1 MVTPMGLRTYQD
13 ALASVLAACRPIGT
27 ERVALDDAAGRVLA
41 EPLRVTAPVPP
52 FANSAMDGFAV
63 RTADTMQRR
72 PLPLDPPVPAGTA
85 PPPLRPGYAAP
96 IGTGGVLPE
105 GADAIVPIEDAR
117 VADGH
122 VTFSSDV
129 RLGAFVRAPG
139 SDLNV
144 GPLPLAV
151 GSLLEPVAGALLAT
165 IGATTV
171 EVYRRPTVAVLATGA
186 ELVPPDHDPGPAQIR
201 NSNSTAL
208 SWIYRRLGAD
218 VTVLG
223 IAPDEPEPLRALLE
237 QALTA
242 DMVITSAGV
251 SVGERDLVRAT
262 LTQLGVEPVFW
273 GIDLKPGK
281 PTAFALAGDRPVVS
295 LPGNPAS
302 TLVCSALIA
311 EPALRALSGWRDPA
325 PVFEW
330 AAADGT
336 WPPAESRLHAVRCAL
351 SHSREGA
358 SVQPTGDQRSH
369 RLASMVGAGALA
381 LIEAGRS
388 VRPGDQ
394 VRITRV

>member
-1 MVTPMGLRTYQD
+1 MGLRSYEE
-13 ALASVLAACRPIGT
+13 ALATVLAACRPIGT
-27 ERVALDDAAGRVLA
+27 ERVPLDDAAGRVLA
-41 EPLRVTAPVPP
+41 ERLHVTTPVPA
-52 FANSAMDGFAV
+52 FSNSAMDGFAV

-85 PPPLRPGYAAP
+85 PPPLRPGHAAP

-105 GADAIVPIEDAR
+105 GADTIVPIEDAR
-117 VADGH
+117 VTDGH
-122 VTFSSDV
+122 VMLSADV

-139 SDLNV
+139 SDLQV
-144 GPLPLAV
+144 GPLPIAV

-165 IGATTV
+165 VGATVV

-186 ELVPPDHDPGPAQIR
+186 ELVAPEREPGPAQIR

-208 SWIYRRLGAD
+208 AWIYRRLGAD
-218 VTVLG
+218 VITLG
-223 IAPDEPEPLRALLE
+223 IAPDEREPLRALLE

-242 DMVITSAGV
+242 DMVVTSAGV
-251 SVGERDLVRAT
+251 SVGERDLVRGT
-262 LTQLGVEPVFW
+262 LAELGVEPVFW

-281 PTAFALAGDRPVVS
+281 PTAFALAGNRPVIS

-311 EPALRALSGWRDPA
+311 EPALRALCGWRDPG

-330 AAADGT
+330 AAADGS
-336 WPPAESRLHAVRCAL
+336 WPATESRLHAVRCAL
-351 SHSREGA
+351 SHSRDGA
-358 SVQPTGDQRSH
+358 SVRPTGDQRSH
-369 RLASMVGAGALA
+369 RLGSMVGAGALA
-381 LIEAGRS
+381 LVEAGRA
-388 VRPGDQ
+388 VRPGDH